1 MSTLVVAVV
10 VVVVDEQMLG
20 GRSRLSDLSGNMRG
34 TFVVVVGVVV
44 AVGVVVVSDALLGAA
59 PVVVEE

>member
-1 MSTLVVAVV
+1 MVAVV

-34 TFVVVVGVVV
+34 TFVVVVVVVV